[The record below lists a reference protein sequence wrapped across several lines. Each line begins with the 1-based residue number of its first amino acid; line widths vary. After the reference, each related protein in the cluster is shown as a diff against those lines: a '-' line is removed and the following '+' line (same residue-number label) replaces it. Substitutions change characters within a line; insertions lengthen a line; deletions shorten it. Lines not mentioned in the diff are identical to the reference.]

1 MKTQTDKGRN
11 GMHLN
16 QVPVWSKNMD
26 MQGCVD
32 QELWIDVNESQSED
46 GNDVYVVSIR
56 VSRTFVVRKQEI
68 SELEKNLCQA
78 VQCSYSL
85 N

>member
-1 MKTQTDKGRN
+1 MKTQTDKCRN

-16 QVPVWSKNMD
+16 QVPGWSKNMD